1 MDMCGKILI
10 TCSLVVRTGLH
21 IGGSGIFFP
30 IGAVDSPVIRDPL
43 TQRPIVPGSSLK
55 GKLRTLLVRSDSYQK
70 GNGIESLPE
79 IDQEPEGILRL
90 FDCATPVRRSRL
102 QFSDC
107 FVTNAEEMDAVGLTE
122 VKTENAISR
131 SNSVANPRQIER
143 VNPGVK
149 FGVRIVYDIAKKEE
163 MEADLTL
170 LAKGMKLLQLDYLG
184 GHGSRG
190 SGRVSF
196 RDFHVTNCEDHQED
210 SSLTRLFKEVEDYEL
225 LPV

>member
-1 MDMCGKILI
+1 MTGKILI
-10 TCSLVVRTGLH
+10 KCDLVVRTGLH
-21 IGGSGIFFP
+21 IGGSSSFSA
-30 IGAVDSPVIRDPL
+30 IGTVDSPVIRDPFTGL
-43 TQRPIVPGSSLK
+43 PIVPGSSLK
-55 GKLRTLLVRSDSYQK
+55 AKLRTLLVRSDSYQK

-90 FDCATPVRRSRL
+90 FGCATPVRRSRL

-210 SSLTRLFKEVEDYEL
+210 SSRTRLFKEVEDYEL